1 MTMAKSGKSVLL
13 MAGAG
18 FGLMKSLR
26 ILANIG
32 AGIGQN
38 AAKMERFEA
47 RVDILDVAV
56 SRLAHQQQELQA
68 TVDQRVTREELNERW
83 DRCLRELDRGVEE
96 RFNGQAKS
104 IEALRLMVSQ
114 TDELLQKV
122 LDRLETQASVTEIGT
137 GVWRQRDSRH

>member
-56 SRLAHQQQELQA
+56 SRLAHQQKELQA

>member
-1 MTMAKSGKSVLL
+1 
-13 MAGAG
+13 
-18 FGLMKSLR
+18 MKSLR

-56 SRLAHQQQELQA
+56 SRLAHQQKELQA